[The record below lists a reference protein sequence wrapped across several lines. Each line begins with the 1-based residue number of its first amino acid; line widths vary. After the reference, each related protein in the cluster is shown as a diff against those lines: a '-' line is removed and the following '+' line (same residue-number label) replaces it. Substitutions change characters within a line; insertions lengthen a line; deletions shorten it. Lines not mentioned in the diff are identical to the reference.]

1 MAQRGWLALLAG
13 LLLQGVQAAEP
24 LRVLTE
30 HAPPGEYLAADGR
43 VTGPTA
49 EMVRELLQRAGESAE
64 IELLPWMRAYQ
75 ITSNATAPVA
85 LFETSRTPER
95 EAQFKWVGPIKRIRW
110 GLYDRAERARPL
122 ADLEQARQATSI
134 CTYIGDG
141 KGDLL
146 AQHGF
151 SNLFRPVKSQQCFDM
166 LRLGRDTLWLS
177 SDIEMENIR
186 SGTGLQLQQV
196 LAIDSLD
203 LYIAFSLATPDAT
216 VRHWQATLDAMKRE
230 GSLARHYRGTYADS
244 LIEEISQVPVAP

>member
-1 MAQRGWLALLAG
+1 M
-13 LLLQGVQAAEP
+13 
-24 LRVLTE
+24 
-30 HAPPGEYLAADGR
+30 
-43 VTGPTA
+43 
-49 EMVRELLQRAGESAE
+49 QRAGESAE

-75 ITSNATAPVA
+75 IASNSSSPVA

-122 ADLEQARQATSI
+122 ADLAQARQAKSI

-146 AQHGF
+146 AQRGF
-151 SNLFRPVKSQQCFDM
+151 TNLFRPAKSQQCFDM
-166 LRLGRDTLWLS
+166 LRRGRETLWLS
-177 SDIEMENIR
+177 SDIEKDNIV
-186 SGTGLQLQQV
+186 SGSDLTLRQV

-216 VRHWQATLDAMKRE
+216 VRRWQATLDVMKSD

-244 LIEEISQVPVAP
+244 LIEEISQVPVER